1 MKNVARDSKPLCTQ
15 KKNNFCSTNTI
26 KIDSGSSNERK
37 EDEENNSW
45 LSHVSAGSQQNEIDQ
60 MDADY
65 DQDSKKDTVYS
76 FWVWNSRYLVSSGKT
91 YSRNILIPLEHF
103 VKFGL

>member
-1 MKNVARDSKPLCTQ
+1 MLHVIRSLYAL
-15 KKNNFCSTNTI
+15 KKNNFCSTNAI
-26 KIDSGSSNERK
+26 KIDSDSSNERK

>member
-1 MKNVARDSKPLCTQ
+1 MHST
-15 KKNNFCSTNTI
+15 KNNFCSTNTI

-45 LSHVSAGSQQNEIDQ
+45 LSHVSAGSQQNEIDK

-65 DQDSKKDTVYS
+65 DQDSKKDTVHS
-76 FWVWNSRYLVSSGKT
+76 FWVWNSRYLVPSGKT

>member
-1 MKNVARDSKPLCTQ
+1 MHS

-45 LSHVSAGSQQNEIDQ
+45 LSHVSAGSQQNEIDK

-65 DQDSKKDTVYS
+65 D
-76 FWVWNSRYLVSSGKT
+76 
-91 YSRNILIPLEHF
+91 
-103 VKFGL
+103 